1 MNGVLTLSANRTRL
15 CPEGAVSLLTDG
27 GGQVRFTGT
36 GWDLRRINNIGNS
49 TLTLGPGLLVHGGYA
64 EIGPAVYY
72 GGQFLADQLRDD
84 PGGLQR
90 AGDHHPLRGGL
101 VCELRFGGGDQ

>member
-49 TLTLGPGLLVHGGYA
+49 L
-64 EIGPAVYY
+64 
-72 GGQFLADQLRDD
+72 
-84 PGGLQR
+84 
-90 AGDHHPLRGGL
+90 
-101 VCELRFGGGDQ
+101 

>member
-1 MNGVLTLSANRTRL
+1 MNGVLTLSGNRSRL

-49 TLTLGPGLLVHGGYA
+49 TLTLGAGLLVHGGFA
-64 EIGPAVYY
+64 EIGPAVI
-72 GGQFLADQLRDD
+72 
-84 PGGLQR
+84 
-90 AGDHHPLRGGL
+90 AGA
-101 VCELRFGGGDQ
+101 VFG